1 MTESFPETTL
11 RTSLEI
17 VAGVLYNRALHQECP
32 RECERAANRR
42 FLERTVAEP
51 TGSMWQTTFCKR
63 SPRRPVRECSIF
75 ISGYLMPG
83 L

>member
-1 MTESFPETTL
+1 MRAGRQPTL
-11 RTSLEI
+11 
-17 VAGVLYNRALHQECP
+17 
-32 RECERAANRR
+32 
-42 FLERTVAEP
+42 LERTVAEP